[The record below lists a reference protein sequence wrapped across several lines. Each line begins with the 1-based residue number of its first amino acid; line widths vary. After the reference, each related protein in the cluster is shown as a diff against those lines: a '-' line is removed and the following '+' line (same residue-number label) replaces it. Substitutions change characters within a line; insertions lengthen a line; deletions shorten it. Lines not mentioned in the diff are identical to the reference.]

1 MDLTTLAATHLEHA
15 RARTLE
21 VLAPF
26 DDDELRRQVSPLM
39 SPLCW
44 DLAHIGHYEELW
56 LLRELLG
63 DAPTDARYDDL
74 YDAFRHPRRER
85 AGLPILEPAAA
96 RAYVADVRG
105 RVLDTLDRRAADA
118 TPLARDAF
126 VYGMVV
132 QHEHQ
137 HQETML
143 ATIGLMDRPYPVPA
157 NGNGRRASR
166 GARASAEAREV
177 RLPGAR
183 VVMGTDSEPWAY
195 DNERPAH
202 LVDVAP
208 FRIDE
213 TPVTNGAY
221 RAFVEGGGYHD
232 ARLWSPAGWSWRQ
245 EARLEHPDGWHADG
259 RGSWS
264 VRRFGHQ
271 LDLPSDEPV
280 EHVCWYEAEAF
291 ARWAGKRLPTEAEWE
306 YAASWTPDGVKRRY
320 PWGDDD
326 PTPDRASLGRQRW
339 APAPGRRAPG
349 RRELPRGARHGRR
362 RVGVDQHDVSRLPG
376 LRVVP
381 VPGVLGGVLRRRLP
395 GAPRRVLGDPPE
407 RLPDHVPELGL
418 PDPPPDLLR
427 LPLRARRLRC
437 AATSPTWGRRRRSVP
452 CSSTRRTASSPKP
465 ARPAGR

>member
-1 MDLTTLAATHLEHA
+1 MDLTTLASTHLEHA

-157 NGNGRRASR
+157 NGNGRR
-166 GARASAEAREV
+166 GAHGGRASAEAREV
-177 RLPGAR
+177 RLPA
-183 VVMGTDSEPWAY
+183 
-195 DNERPAH
+195 
-202 LVDVAP
+202 
-208 FRIDE
+208 
-213 TPVTNGAY
+213 
-221 RAFVEGGGYHD
+221 
-232 ARLWSPAGWSWRQ
+232 
-245 EARLEHPDGWHADG
+245 
-259 RGSWS
+259 RGS
-264 VRRFGHQ
+264 
-271 LDLPSDEPV
+271 
-280 EHVCWYEAEAF
+280 
-291 ARWAGKRLPTEAEWE
+291 
-306 YAASWTPDGVKRRY
+306 
-320 PWGDDD
+320 
-326 PTPDRASLGRQRW
+326 
-339 APAPGRRAPG
+339 
-349 RRELPRGARHGRR
+349 
-362 RVGVDQHDVSRLPG
+362 
-376 LRVVP
+376 
-381 VPGVLGGVLRRRLP
+381 
-395 GAPRRVLGDPPE
+395 
-407 RLPDHVPELGL
+407 
-418 PDPPPDLLR
+418 
-427 LPLRARRLRC
+427 
-437 AATSPTWGRRRRSVP
+437 
-452 CSSTRRTASSPKP
+452 
-465 ARPAGR
+465 